1 MREFSYKKKDNK
13 NGKNNKKNN
22 FDTMK
27 IKIFDTV

>member
-1 MREFSYKKKDNK
+1 MREFSYKKIDNK

-27 IKIFDTV
+27 IEILDAV